1 MAVKTTFIPL
11 TNTWVALGTA
21 APLMIQPVGGPI
33 EIFISSAGAPAV
45 GSSGML
51 LYPGHQ
57 PFITFT
63 GATGIVYAMAAGG
76 RNGVGVYFANA
87 A

>member
-1 MAVKTTFIPL
+1 MAVTTSFLPL
-11 TNTWVALGTA
+11 TNTWVALGAA

-33 EIFISSAGAPAV
+33 EIFISSAGVPSA
-45 GSSGML
+45 GSSGIL
-51 LYPGHQ
+51 LYPRNQ

-63 GATGIVYAMAAGG
+63 AATGTVYAIAAGA
-76 RNGVGVYFANA
+76 NAGVGVFVANA